1 MYTVLIA
8 DDEKIERNG
17 IRQLLNKE
25 AGSYRILE
33 AANGREAEKIIEEDK
48 VDILLTDIRM
58 PFVNG
63 LELAK
68 KTSEC
73 SGDTEIIIFSGY
85 HDFDYARTA
94 IRYGVQ
100 DYILKP
106 VDPLEF
112 GKAFL
117 HVRQNLSDRKE
128 HLGEKQERIRLL
140 NQYFLLNYILGG
152 NQTALRAAEN
162 HIDIE
167 LWDQIRYMI
176 MLECRA
182 GFFEKYGEEFQKSLK
197 GIFQE
202 RAFYLNLNTDQAL
215 LLISGEN
222 ADHRKEAERLMSWL
236 YRKYGVKFYLA
247 VSRTISSREEL
258 PETYRRLDE
267 LMEEKFYHTERHL
280 FCEAPEGTGE
290 KLLEEGCLIG
300 MLEKDIRNRDVY
312 HMEEHFERVVKKYSG
327 NSGFPNMYVKFI
339 FTNIVKVLGE
349 SSPMADDRDM
359 EKVIDDMYQCSSVKE
374 LIATAQ
380 KEMENFL
387 QFISEDKSSLKY
399 KVEMTKEYI
408 KKHYMEDI
416 QVDQMAARLYLSPGY
431 LSMVFKKEVGE
442 NIKQYIR
449 NVRMAKAEELLTVT
463 QMSVR
468 EIGEHTGFKN
478 MSYFSKCFRQQFGDT
493 PESYRRKSTEQ
504 QTK

>member
-25 AGSYRILE
+25 AGDYRILE
-33 AANGREAEKIIEEDK
+33 AANGREAEKIIEENR

-73 SGDTEIIIFSGY
+73 SKDTEIIIFSGY
-85 HDFDYARTA
+85 HDFNYARTA

-117 HVRQNLSDRKE
+117 HVRQNLSDRKD
-128 HLGEKQERIRLL
+128 HLGEKKERIRLL
-140 NQYFLLNYILGG
+140 QQYFLLNYILGG
-152 NQTALRAAEN
+152 NQTALRAAES
-162 HIDIE
+162 HIDIGQ
-167 LWDQIRYMI
+167 WDQIRYMV
-176 MLECRA
+176 MLECKA
-182 GFFEKYGEEFQKSLK
+182 GFFEKYGEEFQESIKD
-197 GIFQE
+197 IFQE

-215 LLISGEN
+215 LLVSEEN
-222 ADHRKEAERLMSWL
+222 SAPQKEAERLMNWL
-236 YRKYGVKFYLA
+236 YRKYGARFYLA
-247 VSRTISSREEL
+247 VSRIISSREEL

-280 FCEAPEGTGE
+280 FCETPEGTGG

-312 HMEEHFERVVKKYSG
+312 HMEEHFDRVVKKYSG
-327 NSGFPNMYVKFI
+327 SNGRFPNMYVKFV

-349 SSPMADDRDM
+349 SSPMSDDRDM
-359 EKVIDDMYQCSSVKE
+359 EKVIDDMYQCTSVKE

-380 KEMENFL
+380 KEMDKFL
-387 QFISEDKSSLKY
+387 HFIAEDKNSLKY

-408 KKHYMEDI
+408 RKHYMEDI
-416 QVDQMAARLYLSPGY
+416 QVDQMAARLYMSPGY

-468 EIGEHTGFKN
+468 EIGEHTGLKN
-478 MSYFSKCFRQQFGDT
+478 TSYFVKCFRQQFGDS
-493 PESYRRKSTEQ
+493 PESYRRRKQ
-504 QTK
+504 DN

>member
-25 AGSYRILE
+25 AGDYRILE
-33 AANGREAEKIIEEDK
+33 AANGREAEKIIEENR

-73 SGDTEIIIFSGY
+73 SKDTEIIIFSGY
-85 HDFDYARTA
+85 HDFNYARTA

-117 HVRQNLSDRKE
+117 HVRQNLSDRKDY
-128 HLGEKQERIRLL
+128 LGEKQERIRLL

-152 NQTALRAAEN
+152 NQTALRAAES

-167 LWDQIRYMI
+167 QWDQIRYMV
-176 MLECRA
+176 MLECKAR
-182 GFFEKYGEEFQKSLK
+182 FFEKYGEEFQESIKD
-197 GIFQE
+197 IFQE

-215 LLISGEN
+215 LLVSEEN
-222 ADHRKEAERLMSWL
+222 SAPQKEAERLMNWL
-236 YRKYGVKFYLA
+236 YRKYGARFYLA
-247 VSRTISSREEL
+247 VSRIISSREEL

-312 HMEEHFERVVKKYSG
+312 HVEEHFDRVVKKYSVNG
-327 NSGFPNMYVKFI
+327 GFPSMYVKFV

-349 SSPMADDRDM
+349 SSPMSDDRDM
-359 EKVIDDMYQCSSVKE
+359 EKVIDEMYGCPSVNE
-374 LIATAQ
+374 LIAIAKKEVDRFLKHTA
-380 KEMENFL
+380 
-387 QFISEDKSSLKY
+387 EDKSSLKY
-399 KVEMTKEYI
+399 KVDMTKEYI
-408 KKHYMEDI
+408 EKHYMDDI
-416 QVDQMAARLYLSPGY
+416 QVEQMAARLCLSTGY
-431 LSMVFKKEVGE
+431 LSMVFKKEIGE

-449 NVRMAKAEELLTVT
+449 NVRMKKAEELLTDT

-468 EIGEHTGFKN
+468 EVGEKTGFRN
-478 MSYFSKCFRQQFGDT
+478 MSYFSKCFRQQFGDS
-493 PESYRRKSTEQ
+493 PESYRRRKQ
-504 QTK
+504 DN